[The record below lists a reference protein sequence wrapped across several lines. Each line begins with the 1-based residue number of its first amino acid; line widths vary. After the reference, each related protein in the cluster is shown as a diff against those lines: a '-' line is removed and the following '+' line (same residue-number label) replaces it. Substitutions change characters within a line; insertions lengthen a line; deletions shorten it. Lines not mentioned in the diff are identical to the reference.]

1 MLEDGD
7 YVLAGLS
14 GGADSVCLLRY
25 LLWVQK
31 KIHIKIAAVHV
42 NHQLRGS
49 EAERDERFAGR
60 FCEYWQIP
68 FAAVKRDVAEE
79 SARRRCSLEEAGRL
93 ARYDCFDMFAG
104 KWGCNK

>member
-1 MLEDGD
+1 MWEEVHGFVKENHMLEDGD

-42 NHQLRGS
+42 NHQLRGR
-49 EAERDERFAGR
+49 ER
-60 FCEYWQIP
+60 
-68 FAAVKRDVAEE
+68 
-79 SARRRCSLEEAGRL
+79 
-93 ARYDCFDMFAG
+93 
-104 KWGCNK
+104 